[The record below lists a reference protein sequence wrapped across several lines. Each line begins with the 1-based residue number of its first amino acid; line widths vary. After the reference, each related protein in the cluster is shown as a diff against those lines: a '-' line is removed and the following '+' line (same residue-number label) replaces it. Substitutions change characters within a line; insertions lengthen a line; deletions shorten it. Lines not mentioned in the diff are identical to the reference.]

1 MLPWTL
7 LVISCI
13 LIFMLTVKLA
23 LLHKSLNEISTE
35 LRELLASDSNGLICL
50 SSGDRHARRLATDL
64 NKQLRILRRQRQ
76 RYLNGDRELKEAVTN
91 ISHDL
96 RTPLTAICGYLELL
110 EQTKQSEEAAQY
122 LLRINGRVEMLKQL
136 TEELFRYSV
145 IVSVPE
151 NTKEDV
157 ILNQVLEQALLSY
170 YAAFQ
175 AKRIIPDI
183 KITEQAVHKSLD
195 LSSLNRVF
203 ENILSNVVKYAE
215 SDLSVEM
222 NESGVIRFSNTAN
235 NLSTTEVGRLFDR
248 FYTVENGRNAN
259 GLGLSIARLLTER
272 MGGNITAE
280 YRQNRLIL
288 TLEFNV

>member
-1 MLPWTL
+1 
-7 LVISCI
+7 
-13 LIFMLTVKLA
+13 
-23 LLHKSLNEISTE
+23 
-35 LRELLASDSNGLICL
+35 
-50 SSGDRHARRLATDL
+50 
-64 NKQLRILRRQRQ
+64 
-76 RYLNGDRELKEAVTN
+76 
-91 ISHDL
+91 
-96 RTPLTAICGYLELL
+96 
-110 EQTKQSEEAAQY
+110 
-122 LLRINGRVEMLKQL
+122 MLKKL

-145 IVSVPE
+145 IASVPE

-175 AKRIIPDI
+175 AKGIVPDI
-183 KITEQAVHKSLD
+183 KITEQAIHRNLD

-215 SDLSVEM
+215 ADFLVEM
-222 NESGVIRFSNTAN
+222 NEAGEICFSNTAN
-235 NLSTTEVGRLFDR
+235 TLTSTEVGRLFDR

-272 MGGNITAE
+272 MGGTISAE

-288 TLEFNV
+288 TLKFDL